1 MTEEQMFAICSA
13 NSTNRYIC
21 QHLDEKTLDLCLDI
35 LLKLDANDFKE
46 INPSAEFDFS
56 CLPIPYYNLES
67 AQQDGQ
73 QPRFSTE
80 VKQELDRLLNAIN
93 IEKTNLEY
101 SYLLTGLSENNIYN
115 NFEPMKV
122 GLSQAVE
129 YDWQRIEEYIKQ
141 CDKDVKLSIFHTHPK
156 PIKQQHNTLY
166 NKHKETLEKFGVKP
180 SGLNLS
186 LSDIY
191 ANQYLDM
198 LCKKFGKEE
207 IAPESTVLMH
217 DGTLISF
224 STKNGVRL
232 TSEHKLVLNKQ
243 DEEQSELNC

>member
-1 MTEEQMFAICSA
+1 MTEEQMFKICTA
-13 NSTNRYIC
+13 TPTNRYIC

-35 LLKLDANDFKE
+35 LLKLDADDFKE

-56 CLPIPYYNLES
+56 CLPIPYSNLES
-67 AQQDGQ
+67 VQHEGQ
-73 QPRFSTE
+73 HSKFSTE
-80 VKQELDRLLNAIN
+80 VKQKLDKLLKLIN
-93 IEKTNLEY
+93 KEETNLEY
-101 SYLLTGLSENNIYN
+101 SYLLTGSNGNNIYTN
-115 NFEPMKV
+115 LEPMKV
-122 GLSQAVE
+122 GMSQTVE

-141 CDKDVKLSIFHTHPK
+141 CNKDVKLSIFHTHPK

-198 LCKKFGKEE
+198 LCKKFGRAE
-207 IAPESTVLMH
+207 ITPESTVLMH

-243 DEEQSELNC
+243 DEEQSELTC

>member
-1 MTEEQMFAICSA
+1 MTEEQMFKICTA
-13 NSTNRYIC
+13 TPTNRYIC

-35 LLKLDANDFKE
+35 LLKLDADDFKE

-56 CLPIPYYNLES
+56 CLPIPYSNLES
-67 AQQDGQ
+67 AQHEGQ
-73 QPRFSTE
+73 HSKFSTE
-80 VKQELDRLLNAIN
+80 VKQELDKLLKSIN
-93 IEKTNLEY
+93 IEGTNLEY
-101 SYLLTGLSENNIYN
+101 SYLLTGPRENNIYN

-122 GLSQAVE
+122 GMLQTVE

-141 CDKDVKLSIFHTHPK
+141 CDKDIKLSIFHTHPK

-166 NKHKETLEKFGVKP
+166 NKHKETLEKLGVKP
-180 SGLNLS
+180 DGLNLS

-243 DEEQSELNC
+243 DEEQSELTC